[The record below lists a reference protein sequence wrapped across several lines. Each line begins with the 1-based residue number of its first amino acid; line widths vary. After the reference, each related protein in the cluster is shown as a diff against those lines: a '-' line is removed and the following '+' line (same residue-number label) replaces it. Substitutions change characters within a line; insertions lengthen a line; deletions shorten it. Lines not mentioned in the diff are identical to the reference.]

1 MLRQLPKTPV
11 QVAVFALSGG
21 LDLHT
26 PMSAVQPG
34 TARGQ
39 TYNFECAINGG
50 YSRIKGYERFDGRAS
65 PSLAAYQVFAV
76 AFTSTPAIG
85 ASINGQTSVATA
97 VVAAVDGEAL
107 VLTKVVGNFV
117 AGENVRVGT
126 TAFGS
131 ITSLTPPDISDIQ
144 AATYQLAAADR
155 YRADILAVPG
165 SGAVLGV
172 FVFDGLV
179 YALRSN
185 VGGTAVV
192 LHRASLTG
200 WQAVA
205 LKYELAFTAGSGTP
219 PAEGSTITK
228 GTVSAVVRR
237 VVVQT
242 GDFSSGNAQGRF
254 IIEAPTGGNFSAGA
268 LTAGGT
274 ATLSGAQTQ
283 ITLAPSGQYEF
294 DIGDAGNGRRL
305 YGCDGVNRA
314 FEFDGTYLVPIAT
327 GMTVDAPEHIKV
339 HKKHLFLSFAHSV
352 QHSSIGLP
360 YTWSPLF
367 GAAEISVGDRVTG
380 FLGMPGSQ
388 AGGALAIL
396 TVRSMSMLYGNSSAD
411 WQNLPVD
418 QDDGSGAYARTAR
431 YIGQGLVFNDR
442 GLVSLTASQ
451 SWGNFDSA
459 AMTANILSFV
469 QSHRQNTTCA
479 VLNRERSQY
488 RVFFSDGFGLY
499 VTVLNGKY
507 IGAMPVSFDHP
518 VLCAWNDST
527 GAAEE
532 TYFGSDDGFVY
543 RLDVGNNLDGG
554 EMGWLLELAYADQ
567 GGPQVRKRYRFCSME
582 MQGNGYAE
590 FDFGYSLSYGSE
602 NVDQP
607 VAVVHG
613 SSTKPAYWDA
623 FVWDTF
629 VWDGRQVAPTGIE
642 MEGTAESLSIVI
654 AGQSALWPSFTL
666 NSVTLH
672 FTPRRLTKG
681 S

>member
-1 MLRQLPKTPV
+1 MLRQFQRTPV

-26 PMSAVQPG
+26 PMSSVAPG
-34 TARGQ
+34 MARGQ
-39 TYNFECAINGG
+39 TFNFECAVSGG
-50 YSRIKGYERFDGRAS
+50 YRRIGGYERFDGRAS
-65 PSLAAYQVFAV
+65 PSLAAYQAFTV
-76 AFTSTPAIG
+76 AFTSTPNVG
-85 ASINGQTSVATA
+85 DSINGQTSGATA
-97 VVAAVDGEAL
+97 VVASIDGTTL
-107 VLTKVVGNFV
+107 VLTKVTGTFV
-117 AGENVRVGT
+117 SGENVRVGVT
-126 TAFGS
+126 VFGS
-131 ITSLTPPDISDIQ
+131 ITALEPPSISDTQ
-144 AATYQLAAADR
+144 AAIYQLAAADR

-165 SGAVLGV
+165 SGPILGV
-172 FVFDGLV
+172 FSLDGV
-179 YALRSN
+179 TYAFRNNASN
-185 VGGTAVV
+185 TAAA
-192 LHRASLTG
+192 LYKSSASG
-200 WQAVA
+200 WQAVSM
-205 LKYELAFTAGSGTP
+205 KYEVAFTAGGGTP

-242 GDFSSGNAQGRF
+242 GAFTSNNAQGRF

-283 ITLAPSGQYEF
+283 ITLLPSGQYEF
-294 DIGDAGNGRRL
+294 DIGDAGYGRRL

-314 FEFDGTYLVPIAT
+314 FEFDGTYLVPIST
-327 GMTVDAPEHIKV
+327 GMVPDAPEHVKV
-339 HKKHLFLSFAHSV
+339 HKKHLFLSFRHSV
-352 QHSSIGLP
+352 QHSAIGAP

-367 GAAEISVGDRVTG
+367 GAAEISVGDVVTG

-431 YIGQGLVFNDR
+431 FIGQGLVFNNR
-442 GLVSLTASQ
+442 GVVSLTATQ
-451 SWGNFDSA
+451 SYGNFDSA

-469 QSHRQNTTCA
+469 QAHRQNITCA

-488 RVFFSDGFGLY
+488 RVFFSDGAGLY

-507 IGAMPVSFDHP
+507 LGAIPVKFDHP
-518 VLCAWNDST
+518 VMCAWNDST
-527 GAAEE
+527 STSEE

-543 RLDVGNNLDGG
+543 RMDVGNSFDGG
-554 EMGWLLELAYADQ
+554 EISWLLELAYADQ
-567 GGPQVRKRYRFCSME
+567 GGPQVKKRYRYCSLE
-582 MQGNGYAE
+582 MQGDGYAE

-602 NVDQP
+602 DVDQP
-607 VAVVHG
+607 VAVVHS

-623 FVWDTF
+623 FVWDSF
-629 VWDGRQVAPTGIE
+629 VWDGRKVAPTGIE
-642 MEGTAESLSIVI
+642 MDGTSESVSIMI
-654 AGQSALWPSFTL
+654 AGQSALWPPFTL

-672 FTPRRLTKG
+672 YSPRRLTKG